1 MVPICFVYD
10 PDKTVFRKLQFF
22 YYLIRNL
29 DTKVIQTLLKRTA
42 LCKSIINTIS
52 RYVLLLRQNKLQF
65 RWIPHQLLCHLLR
78 HPNFL
83 HHRHVHHHAPQP
95 LEVILLSNIKV
106 RYITSFVT
114 LINQFIFS
122 REGLKAKKRVTAL
135 VFAVILVFIGKWK

>member
-1 MVPICFVYD
+1 MVPICFVYEMF
-10 PDKTVFRKLQFF
+10 FRKLQFF

-52 RYVLLLRQNKLQF
+52 RYVLLLRQDKLQF
-65 RWIPHQLLCHLLR
+65 CGIPHQLLCHLLR
-78 HPNFL
+78 NPDLL

-114 LINQFIFS
+114 LIKPIYLFQRRIES
-122 REGLKAKKRVTAL
+122 QEESHRPGLCCNSGFHR
-135 VFAVILVFIGKWK
+135 

>member
-78 HPNFL
+78 HPDLL

-106 RYITSFVT
+106 KDNITSFVT
-114 LINQFIFS
+114 SIKPIYLFQRRIESQEES
-122 REGLKAKKRVTAL
+122 HRPGLCCNSGFHR
-135 VFAVILVFIGKWK
+135 